1 MIRFAT
7 QVVECLNHFTKTYSR
22 LTYDDNVELRVELW
36 DFEGNSAWAEFKTFR
51 IDSERFNYNLMVS
64 EYHGNA
70 SDAMSY
76 HNDQDFSTFDR
87 ANDKSN
93 GSFACALTY
102 GSGWWFNRLL
112 FMNKRNNHL

>member
-1 MIRFAT
+1 MICFVSSIHGHHNKFDT
-7 QVVECLNHFTKTYSR
+7 TCSR
-22 LTYDDNVELRVELW
+22 LTYDDNVELRVELR
-36 DFEGNSAWAEFKTFR
+36 DFEENSAWAEFKTFR

-64 EYHGNA
+64 DYHGNA

-102 GSGWWFNRLL
+102 GSGWWFNR
-112 FMNKRNNHL
+112 